1 MSSALVT
8 DSPTDRELCDGSN
21 MSFFFSFPPPTV
33 VATSFINVAL
43 TQTAFQLGE
52 PGCAK
57 VQKWDRAGGI
67 QGML

>member
-8 DSPTDRELCDGSN
+8 DSPTDRELCDGRN
-21 MSFFFSFPPPTV
+21 VPPPPTV

>member
-1 MSSALVT
+1 MAGT
-8 DSPTDRELCDGSN
+8 CP
-21 MSFFFSFPPPTV
+21 PPPTV